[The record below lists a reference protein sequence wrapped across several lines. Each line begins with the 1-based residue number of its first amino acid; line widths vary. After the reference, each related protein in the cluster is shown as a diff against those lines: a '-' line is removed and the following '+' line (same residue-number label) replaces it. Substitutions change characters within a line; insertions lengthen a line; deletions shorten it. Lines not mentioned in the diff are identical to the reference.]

1 MLKRITAAL
10 ALAVALVLSMSLIA
24 CKGPKAT
31 GYMGKLEDGMEL
43 IYIELEDGTI
53 IASLTDAQHTEENAD
68 TYSGKATPDADG
80 KITVT
85 DEESGRQLVLTMTKG
100 ADDTFDVDVEG
111 HGKGTLKP
119 YEGDLL
125 DIITSMATDDTQ
137 SK

>member
-1 MLKRITAAL
+1 MLKRITTAL

-24 CKGPKAT
+24 CKSPNAT
-31 GYMGKLEDGMEL
+31 GYLGTLEDGMEL
-43 IYIELEDGTI
+43 IYIELEDGTV
-53 IASLTDAQHTEENAD
+53 IASLTDAEHTEENAD
-68 TYSGKATPDADG
+68 TYSGKAATGADG
-80 KITVT
+80 KVTVT
-85 DEESGRQLVLTMTKG
+85 DEESGKQLVLTMTKG
-100 ADDTFDVDVEG
+100 ADDAFEVDVEG